1 MLFCCF
7 VTVELPYSPT
17 IRERRLG
24 GNRAVTSRPPIPAV
38 STSLTLHPERDFAG
52 TASVTFPLSKS
63 AKGMEAVVEDV
74 IGEEGMQVLP
84 RQFTSVSIALVL
96 SPKLAGGHHRAD
108 EDWKLR
114 RTALKSATT
123 WSSEG
128 ADTASLNAC
137 HALPGR

>member
-1 MLFCCF
+1 
-7 VTVELPYSPT
+7 
-17 IRERRLG
+17 
-24 GNRAVTSRPPIPAV
+24 
-38 STSLTLHPERDFAG
+38 
-52 TASVTFPLSKS
+52 
-63 AKGMEAVVEDV
+63 VEDV